1 MSSIILTGKKN
12 TLDNFHNIAIM
23 STSERYS
30 LYFKGDELRQLTV
43 RISGRRV
50 TLSGVVMSIEK
61 DRKIHIYRRSER
73 MMPEATRTLR
83 RRNCFYRSVTIKSVC
98 LYGNIYCWLF
108 KTMESCFFMVFFI
121 FLPVNSISDTP
132 GRELYKSY

>member
-1 MSSIILTGKKN
+1 
-12 TLDNFHNIAIM
+12 M
-23 STSERYS
+23 STSERCS

-61 DRKIHIYRRSER
+61 DKKIHIYRRSER

-83 RRNCFYRSVTIKSVC
+83 RRNCFYRSVTLNLLAYTETFIVGC
-98 LYGNIYCWLF
+98 F